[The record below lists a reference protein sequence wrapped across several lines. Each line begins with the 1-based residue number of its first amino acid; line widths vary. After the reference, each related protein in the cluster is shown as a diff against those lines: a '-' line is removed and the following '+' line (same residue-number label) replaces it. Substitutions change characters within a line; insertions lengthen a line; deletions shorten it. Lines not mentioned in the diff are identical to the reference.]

1 MNLELR
7 SIEGFHDAPLAVP
20 PLVRPCAIA
29 RKMVNFDS
37 KGKP

>member
-7 SIEGFHDAPLAVP
+7 YLEGLHDAALARAL
-20 PLVRPCAIA
+20 LVWACAVGRDI
-29 RKMVNFDS
+29 VNFDS